1 MEKPILFNTEMVQ
14 DILEGRKTVTRRVI
28 KNFNQCEHKTIYLD
42 GKSNKE
48 TKWINDNGYWYCGIC
63 GNGINFN
70 GKHYIKQPYEVGD
83 ILYVRETW
91 ITIDNFENYA
101 DVEMDE
107 DIKYL
112 YKCDDNGKEHVF
124 VDIGV
129 KRWKPSI
136 HMPRDAARI
145 FLEVMGVRVERLQDI
160 TEEQIKNEGV
170 SYDKEVYEMH
180 CNIKNA
186 RETYLKGCFRDLWD
200 STIKKEHLD
209 MYSFYANPWV
219 WVIEFKVKEVKN

>member
-14 DILEGRKTVTRRVI
+14 AILEGRKTVTRRIV
-28 KNFNQCEHKTIYLD
+28 KPKSRNAAGFTVTYDYNNNFTDVYDHDANERMFDSPQSRYR
-42 GKSNKE
+42 
-48 TKWINDNGYWYCGIC
+48 
-63 GNGINFN
+63 
-70 GKHYIKQPYEVGD
+70 VGD

-91 ITIDNFENYA
+91 TTIDNLKNYA

-124 VDIGV
+124 IDIGV

-136 HMPRDAARI
+136 HMPKEAARI
-145 FLEVMGVRVERLQDI
+145 FLEVTNIRVERLQEI
-160 TEEQIKNEGV
+160 TEDEAIKEGIRQYTKDGEVFKYAANEEQ
-170 SYDKEVYEMH
+170 YEWSKMPR
-180 CNIKNA
+180 NPIEAFK
-186 RETYLKGCFRDLWD
+186 KLWD
-200 STIKKEHLD
+200 SCYDWPKCWT
-209 MYSFYANPWV
+209 YNPWV